1 MSKRNNLDSRL
12 TRRSWI
18 VLATSALAGCGG
30 GGSSGG
36 STASAPGTGG
46 TGIYAQGSISGVGSV
61 IMNSIKFDDT
71 LATVQLDGQ
80 IAQSSQLRLGMVA
93 GVQGLHNDV
102 DITLGTANSIEVWS
116 IAQGPV
122 TQGGATP
129 GGNGNFTVAGMTINS
144 DLNTVFEGVS
154 ASSPLSLGQNVTVWG
169 LQAGTN
175 LQVVWTATRVE
186 VTSVTPV
193 VSTGLVSVT
202 NSLRSINGLA
212 LTGPTADGLTAGD
225 LVRVQGALS
234 SDGKSIAVASAKLQN
249 PGTGVSHQSEVEIEG
264 LVTAVQSAVSFTLGN
279 ISVDASKAVFSPLN
293 TAITLGSHFEV
304 YGTWLSGVLVAS
316 KVLLESELVLQEVEI
331 TARIDQYTSVAD
343 FVVRGQRCDATG
355 VTVSHGTVADLKVGA
370 MVKVKGTKAGD
381 VLKVT
386 ELELEA

>member
-1 MSKRNNLDSRL
+1 M
-12 TRRSWI
+12 
-18 VLATSALAGCGG
+18 
-30 GGSSGG
+30 
-36 STASAPGTGG
+36 
-46 TGIYAQGSISGVGSV
+46 
-61 IMNSIKFDDT
+61 
-71 LATVQLDGQ
+71 
-80 IAQSSQLRLGMVA
+80 
-93 GVQGLHNDV
+93 
-102 DITLGTANSIEVWS
+102 
-116 IAQGPV
+116 
-122 TQGGATP
+122 
-129 GGNGNFTVAGMTINS
+129 
-144 DLNTVFEGVS
+144 
-154 ASSPLSLGQNVTVWG
+154 
-169 LQAGTN
+169 
-175 LQVVWTATRVE
+175 E

-234 SDGKSIAVASAKLQN
+234 SDGKSLAVASAKLQN
-249 PGTGVSHQSEVEIEG
+249 PGAGVQHQSEVEIEG

-304 YGTWLSGVLVAS
+304 YGTWRSGVLVAS

-355 VTVSHGTVADLKVGA
+355 ATISHGTVANLNVGV

-386 ELELEA
+386 ELELV